1 MMKKV
6 IRKQEADTFIE
17 NLYRELGKTSEEI
30 AARLDEIQVELNEK
44 GYYEHTYEELAYGAK
59 LAWRN
64 SNRCIGR
71 LFWEKL
77 EVIDAR
83 HATRSEEVFTHLL
96 NHIRN
101 ATNQGKIKPMIT
113 IFEPE
118 IHGYRQVKI
127 WNHQLL
133 RYAGYETE
141 NGIVGDPAS
150 IAFTKECLKLGWV
163 GEGTAFDLLPL
174 VVQIGDHDPEFMEI
188 PKEYVMEIPIEHP
201 DFSLFGDLA
210 VKWYAVPIISDM
222 RLEIGGVDYVTA
234 PFNGWYM
241 GTEIGARNLADE
253 TRYNFLPTVAKQ
265 MGLETKHESNL
276 WKDRALVE
284 LNAAVLDSFKK
295 YGVSIVDHHTAAKQF
310 KVFENREQ
318 KADRKVTGN
327 WTWLIPP
334 LSPAATHIFHKPY
347 DNQVQKPNYFYQ
359 SNYYM

>member
-1 MMKKV
+1 MEKV

-17 NLYRELGKTSEEI
+17 NLYRELGKTSKEI
-30 AARLDEIQVELNEK
+30 AERLSQIHEELDEK
-44 GYYEHTYEELAYGAK
+44 GYYEHTYEELSYGAK

-71 LFWEKL
+71 LFWERL

-83 HATRSEEVFTHLL
+83 HAARSEEVFTYLL
-96 NHIRN
+96 HHIRN
-101 ATNQGKIKPMIT
+101 ATNHGKIKPMIT
-113 IFEPE
+113 IFQAE
-118 IHGYRQVKI
+118 IHGDRQVKI

-150 IAFTKECLKLGWV
+150 VAFTKECLKLGWV
-163 GEGTAFDLLPL
+163 GEGTSFDLLPL
-174 VVQIGDHDPEFMEI
+174 VVQIGGHDPEFMEI
-188 PKEYVMEIPIEHP
+188 PMEYVMEIPIEHP

-210 VKWYAVPIISDM
+210 VKWYTVPIISDM
-222 RLEIGGVDYVTA
+222 RLEIGGIDYVTA

-253 TRYNFLPTVAKQ
+253 GRYNLLPLVAKQ
-265 MGLETKHESNL
+265 MGLETKHESTL

-318 KADRKVTGN
+318 KTGRKVTGN

-334 LSPAATHIFHKPY
+334 LSPAVTHIFHKPY
-347 DNQVQKPNYFYQ
+347 DNHVQKPNYFYQ
-359 SNYYM
+359 KNYYV